1 MSENRNFPWALAISL
16 SAHIL
21 ILFSLSALNILPKDK
36 IIKEIEVNYLRI
48 KPAVLDKTQTKMKSR
63 NNLDKLSLNQPL
75 SLSAKNK
82 FFEDSLPF
90 SGARRDE
97 TLSMS
102 RENSQKPVL
111 SKIEFG
117 SPYAPIKL
125 SEVRMESSLKLAQ
138 NPAYLTYNNFLRE
151 RIRRCL
157 YNKFSEVSDEGV
169 VCLKFALK
177 SDGSLLEYRVI
188 DEKSRA
194 SERLKRMAVEGLLDA
209 SPFPPLPKELDS
221 PLATFSVI
229 IHFIEQQGE

>member
-1 MSENRNFPWALAISL
+1 MSMNKNFPWALAISL

-36 IIKEIEVNYLRI
+36 IIKGIEVNYLKI
-48 KPAVLDKTQTKMKSR
+48 KPAVLEKARIRSKARD
-63 NNLDKLSLNQPL
+63 NPDKLSLSQPL
-75 SLSAKNK
+75 SLSADNK
-82 FFEDSLPF
+82 FLEDSLPF
-90 SGARRDE
+90 SGAKRDDV
-97 TLSMS
+97 SAMFS
-102 RENSQKPVL
+102 KSAQKPAL
-111 SKIEFG
+111 GRIEF
-117 SPYAPIKL
+117 SRNAPIKL
-125 SEVRMESSLKLAQ
+125 SEVEIESSLKLARK
-138 NPAYLTYNNFLRE
+138 PAYLTYNNFLRE
-151 RIRRCL
+151 RVRRCL

-177 SDGSLLEYRVI
+177 ADGSLLEYRVI
-188 DEKSRA
+188 DEKSQA

>member
-1 MSENRNFPWALAISL
+1 MSENRNFPWALAVSL

-21 ILFSLSALNILPKDK
+21 ILFCLSALNILPKDK

-48 KPAVLDKTQTKMKSR
+48 KPAVLEKTPAKNKSW

-75 SLSAKNK
+75 ALSAKNK
-82 FFEDSLPF
+82 FSEDSLPF

-97 TLSMS
+97 MPAMFPVAM
-102 RENSQKPVL
+102 QKPIL
-111 SKIEFG
+111 GKIEF
-117 SPYAPIKL
+117 SRNAPIKL
-125 SEVRMESSLKLAQ
+125 SEVEMESSFKLAQ
-138 NPAYLTYNNFLRE
+138 KPAYLTYNNFLRE

-177 SDGSLLEYRVI
+177 ADGSLLEYRVI

-194 SERLKRMAVEGLLDA
+194 SERLKRVAVEGLQDA
-209 SPFPPLPKELDS
+209 SPFPPLPKELNS

>member
-1 MSENRNFPWALAISL
+1 MAISL

-21 ILFSLSALNILPKDK
+21 ILFSLSVLNILPKDK
-36 IIKEIEVNYLRI
+36 IIKEMEVNYLRI
-48 KPAVLDKTQTKMKSR
+48 KPAVLEKISTKSKSR
-63 NNLDKLSLNQPL
+63 NNLDKLSLSQPL
-75 SLSAKNK
+75 SLSTKNK
-82 FFEDSLPF
+82 FSEDILPF
-90 SGARRDE
+90 SSARRDE
-97 TLSMS
+97 ALLMS

-111 SKIEFG
+111 GKIEF
-117 SPYAPIKL
+117 SPNAPIKL

-138 NPAYLTYNNFLRE
+138 KPAYLTYNNFLRE

-177 SDGSLLEYRVI
+177 ADGSVLEYRVI

-209 SPFPPLPKELDS
+209 SPFPSLPKELDS
-221 PLATFSVI
+221 SLATFSVI